1 MIAPASS
8 SMTLTQ
14 QEDALRS
21 VIQAWKDSETPF
33 VVCGGLDA
41 AGNLHGRDIDILTDK
56 GNAGCLCEVAEK
68 RLDATGYTT
77 WRRQT
82 VSALLLFFRRTK
94 DEDASFIE
102 IDFLHTLQWTLT
114 TFVSGTSCLRDV
126 RVFNDMPVS
135 PWASFAKNFLIQLL
149 AGNKPKIAAKLQHAR
164 SWLTQS
170 PEIPRKLALFFGSS
184 LAARMQEAVQNQDL
198 AGLWN
203 LAPALR
209 RACLVSSLRPGR
221 WPGLP
226 VAVLRWWRQSWR
238 RYLGG
243 RPLVPIL
250 AVVGPDGAGKSSV
263 LAAVAEK
270 LPERFPF
277 WNVAHRH
284 WRPELLPNIGALAG
298 KPQPEKGQPVVPRRT
313 RGRFYFVR
321 LAYYASDFL
330 LGYFFKDRPVRAGLT
345 PVLYDRC
352 FWDMYVD
359 PLRFGLGGTRGI
371 LALGRILPGPD
382 LIVCLE
388 VDPHTARE
396 RKGEL
401 NDAEVTRQNNAW
413 RDLAATIR
421 TPLHRLDARE
431 PVKTNAENIV
441 ALYMDALGQMLGQSH
456 TTEAAGR

>member
-1 MIAPASS
+1 
-8 SMTLTQ
+8 MTLSQ
-14 QEDALRS
+14 RENALGS
-21 VIQAWKDSETPF
+21 VIQAWHDSKTTF

-41 AGNLHGRDIDILTDK
+41 EGSLHGRDIDILTDK
-56 GNAGCLCEVAEK
+56 NSAGRLCEVAEK
-68 RLDATGYTT
+68 CLAAMGYTT

-82 VSALLLFFRRTK
+82 VSALLLFVRGTE
-94 DEDASFIE
+94 DEDSRFFE

-114 TFVSGTSCLRDV
+114 TFVSGASSLGDV
-126 RVFNDMPVS
+126 RTINDVPAS
-135 PWASFAKNFLIQLL
+135 PWASFAKNVLIQLL
-149 AGNKPKIAAKLQHAR
+149 AGNKPKVAAKLRDAQ
-164 SWLTQS
+164 SWLANS
-170 PEIPRKLALFFGSS
+170 PEISRKLEFFVGSS
-184 LAARMQEAVQNQDL
+184 LAAELQQAVHHQDL
-198 AGLWN
+198 TGLWN

-209 RACLVSSLRPGR
+209 RSCLARSLRPGH

-226 VAVLRWWRQSWR
+226 SAALRWLRQSWH
-238 RYLGG
+238 RYFGG

-277 WNVAHRH
+277 WGVAHRH

-330 LGYFFKDRPVRAGLT
+330 LGYFFKDRPVRSGLT
-345 PVLYDRC
+345 PLLYDRC

-359 PLRFGLGGTRGI
+359 PLRFGLGDTQGMLT
-371 LALGRILPGPD
+371 LGRILPGPD

-388 VDPHTARE
+388 VDPHTARD

-401 NDAEVTRQNNAW
+401 NDAEVTRQNDAW
-413 RDLAATIR
+413 RDLAAKIH

-431 PVKTNAENIV
+431 SVETNAEKIV
-441 ALYMDALGQMLGQSH
+441 ALYRNTFEQMLGQPC
-456 TTEAAGR
+456 TTKTVRR

>member
-1 MIAPASS
+1 MP
-8 SMTLTQ
+8 LTQ
-14 QEDALRS
+14 RADAIRS
-21 VIQAWKDSETPF
+21 VIQASHDSKATF
-33 VVCGGLDA
+33 VVCGGVDA
-41 AGNLHGRDIDILTDK
+41 EGNLHGRDVDILTGK
-56 GNAGCLCEVAEK
+56 NSAARLCQIAEE
-68 RLDATGYTT
+68 RLAEMGYLT
-77 WRRQT
+77 WRRQN
-82 VSALLLFFRRTK
+82 VSALLLFFRK
-94 DEDASFIE
+94 KEDDAAPFFE

-114 TFVSGTSCLRDV
+114 PFVSGASSLGDV
-126 RVFNDMPVS
+126 RTINDVPAS
-135 PWASFAKNFLIQLL
+135 PWASFAKNILIQLL
-149 AGNKPKIAAKLQHAR
+149 AGNKPKVAAKLRDAQ
-164 SWLTQS
+164 SWLANS
-170 PEIPRKLALFFGSS
+170 PEISRKLEFFVGSS
-184 LAARMQEAVQNQDL
+184 LAAELQQAVQHQDL

-209 RACLVSSLRPGR
+209 RSCLARSLRPGH

-226 VAVLRWWRQSWR
+226 SAALRWLRQSWH
-238 RYLGG
+238 RYFGG

-277 WNVAHRH
+277 WGVAHRH

-313 RGRFYFVR
+313 RGRFYFIR

-330 LGYFFKDRPVRAGLT
+330 LGYFFKDRPARSGLT

-359 PLRFGLGGTRGI
+359 PLRFGLGGTRGMI
-371 LALGRILPGPD
+371 ALGRILPRPD